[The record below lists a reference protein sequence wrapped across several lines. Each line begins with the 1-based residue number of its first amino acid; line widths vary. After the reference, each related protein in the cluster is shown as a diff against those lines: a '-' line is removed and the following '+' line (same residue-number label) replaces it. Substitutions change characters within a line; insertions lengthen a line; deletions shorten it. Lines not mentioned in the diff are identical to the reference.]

1 MQVWEVQFLKKW
13 KNWESFISFVY
24 SYHSSELK
32 KRSSQRNFA
41 IVFFRDKQIS
51 KFTYVIYKFC
61 SFYVKKLMI
70 YIRTSGSWSYEYYY
84 IFFNCGRLKAK
95 LLSVLPWV
103 AQLKHHYCRFITTL
117 CRQVCIAW
125 QFKFQS
131 KKNKN

>member
-41 IVFFRDKQIS
+41 SLFFRDKQIS

-61 SFYVKKLMI
+61 SFYVKMKHWW
-70 YIRTSGSWSYEYYY
+70 YIIEHQDGLCPICIEELKNTSAKELDHEPSIHQLRENILRQLICKISW
-84 IFFNCGRLKAK
+84 N
-95 LLSVLPWV
+95 
-103 AQLKHHYCRFITTL
+103 HYSCYM
-117 CRQVCIAW
+117 C
-125 QFKFQS
+125 
-131 KKNKN
+131 